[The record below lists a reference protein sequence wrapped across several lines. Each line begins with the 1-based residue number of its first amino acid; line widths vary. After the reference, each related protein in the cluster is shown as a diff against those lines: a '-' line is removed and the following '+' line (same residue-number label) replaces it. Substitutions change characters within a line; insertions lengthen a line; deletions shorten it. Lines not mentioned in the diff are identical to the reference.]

1 MPGRSNRIG
10 ADACIFWALGLL
22 TLPLRWLLAAV
33 FAASFHELCHWAA
46 VRLCGGRIR
55 AVQLGRSGT
64 LMTAEGLSNGK
75 MLICSLAGPL
85 GSLILVFFARYIPCT
100 AICALFQTAY
110 NLLPIFPLDGGRAL
124 RSLCRLILPR
134 WERAICLWTQ
144 RLCLL
149 TLLGGAIY
157 GAVWLHLGVIPLILV
172 LAVIVKTK
180 YGKTPCKPGSEGV
193 Q

>member
-22 TLPLRWLLAAV
+22 ILPLRWLLAAV

-55 AVQLGRSGT
+55 AVQLGHSGT

-149 TLLGGAIY
+149 TLLGAAIY

-180 YGKTPCKPGSEGV
+180 YGKTPCKQNAEGV

>member
-22 TLPLRWLLAAV
+22 ILPLRWLLAAV

-55 AVQLGRSGT
+55 AVQLGHSGT

-85 GSLILVFFARYIPCT
+85 GSLSLVFFARYIPCT

-149 TLLGGAIY
+149 TLLGAAIY

-180 YGKTPCKPGSEGV
+180 YGKTPCKQNAEGV